1 MHATSHDDR
10 RQILFLTPQLPY
22 PPEQGTSIRNY
33 NLLMDVARR
42 HDVSLLSFVE
52 EEPCDPGPLA
62 DVCRVLRTVS
72 APRRTP
78 RDRLETLLTTPL
90 PDMARR
96 LYASEFV
103 AALRTLLN
111 EYRFDVVQIEGIE
124 LAPYALVLADWCGD
138 KSPTLIFDDHNAEY
152 VLQRRAFQTDVR
164 NPRRWLQAC
173 YSLTQWQRLER
184 FERRICELADA
195 VLSVSEA
202 DAQALSQ
209 LVPGLQPVVI
219 PNGVDIVRYRPDLP
233 DDIPLQHPALVFT
246 GKMDFRPNVDAM
258 LWFCH
263 HVWPM
268 ITARMPETRLY
279 VVGKNP
285 HPRLEPLAR
294 DERVI
299 ITGYVQD
306 SLPYFGGADVYIVP
320 LRIGG
325 GTRLKVLEAMATG
338 KALVST
344 TLGVEGIALTP
355 GEHVLVGD
363 SPDAFADATLEL
375 LRDPARRQVMGQA
388 ARRFVV
394 EHYDWSRI
402 VQQLDSLYTVL

>member
-1 MHATSHDDR
+1 MHAIPHNDR

-33 NLLMDVARR
+33 NLLVDVARR

-52 EEPCDPGPLA
+52 EGPRDLGPLA
-62 DVCRVLRTVS
+62 DLCRVLRTV
-72 APRRTP
+72 PVPKRTSQ
-78 RDRLETLLTTPL
+78 DRLETLLMTPL

-96 LYASEFV
+96 LYAPEFV

-124 LAPYALVLADWCGD
+124 LAPYAFVVAEWLGD
-138 KSPTLIFDDHNAEY
+138 KAPTLIFDEHNAEY
-152 VLQRRAFQTDVR
+152 VLQRRACQTDVR

-173 YSLTQWQRLER
+173 YSLMQWQRLVR
-184 FERRICELADA
+184 FERRVCELVDA
-195 VLSVSEA
+195 VVCVSEA
-202 DAQALSQ
+202 DAEALRQ
-209 LVPGLQPVVI
+209 LVPGLQPMLI
-219 PNGVDIVRYRPDLP
+219 PNGVDVARYRPDLP

-258 LWFCH
+258 LWFCRQ
-263 HVWPM
+263 VWPK
-268 ITARMPETRLY
+268 ITARMPETHLY
-279 VVGKNP
+279 IVGKNP
-285 HPRLEPLAR
+285 HPQLEPLRR
-294 DERVI
+294 DERVT

-344 TLGVEGIALTP
+344 TLGIEGIALTP
-355 GEHVLVGD
+355 GQHVLVGD
-363 SPDAFADATLEL
+363 SPDAFADAVLEL
-375 LRDPARRQVMGQA
+375 LHDPVRRQVMGQA
-388 ARRFVV
+388 AREFVV
-394 EHYDWSRI
+394 EHYDWKRI
-402 VQQLDSLYTVL
+402 VPQLDSLYTVL